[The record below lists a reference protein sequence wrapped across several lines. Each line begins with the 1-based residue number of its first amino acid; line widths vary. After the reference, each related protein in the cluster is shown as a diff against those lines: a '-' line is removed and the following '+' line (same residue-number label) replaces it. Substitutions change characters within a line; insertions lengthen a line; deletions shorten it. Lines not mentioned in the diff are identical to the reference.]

1 MPYSHQEAKLIAG
14 FILAEYE
21 HERATTRNV
30 LEAVPAG
37 KEDYSPDGRSMNALT
52 LAWHIASA
60 EKFFLDGVI
69 SGAFQAGEPGV
80 PDSIRSAKDV
90 TAWYDS
96 NLPEAIDA
104 VKALPAESLTRE
116 IDFFGMF
123 RATALN
129 YLSLML
135 RHSVHHRGQ
144 LSAYLRPMG
153 AKVPGIYGPSGD
165 SKQG

>member
-14 FILAEYE
+14 FILADYE
-21 HERATTRNV
+21 QERATTRKV

-37 KEDYSPDGRSMNALT
+37 KESYTPDGRSMNALA

-60 EKFFLDGVI
+60 EKFFLEGVI
-69 SGAFQAGEPGV
+69 NSKFEAGEPGV
-80 PDSIRSAKDV
+80 PETIKSVKDV
-90 TAWYDS
+90 VAWYDS
-96 NLPEAIDA
+96 NLPETIDA
-104 VKALPAESLTRE
+104 VKGLSAEALTHE

-123 RATALN
+123 KAPALN

-135 RHSVHHRGQ
+135 RHSIHHRGQ
-144 LSAYLRPMG
+144 LSSYLRPIG

-165 SKQG
+165 SKQA

>member
-1 MPYSHQEAKLIAG
+1 MSFSHDEAKLIAG
-14 FILAEYE
+14 CRLADYE
-21 HERATTRNV
+21 SERATTRKV

-37 KEDYSPDGRSMNALT
+37 KEDYSPDDRSMNALK

-60 EKFFLDGVI
+60 EKFFLDGI
-69 SGAFQAGEPGV
+69 AAGAFHAGEPGV
-80 PDSIRSAKDV
+80 PESIKSV
-90 TAWYDS
+90 SGVVVWYDS
-96 NLPEAIDA
+96 NLPDSIAA
-104 VKALPAESLTRE
+104 AKALPGEALTRE

-123 RATALN
+123 KAPGLS

-165 SKQG
+165 SK